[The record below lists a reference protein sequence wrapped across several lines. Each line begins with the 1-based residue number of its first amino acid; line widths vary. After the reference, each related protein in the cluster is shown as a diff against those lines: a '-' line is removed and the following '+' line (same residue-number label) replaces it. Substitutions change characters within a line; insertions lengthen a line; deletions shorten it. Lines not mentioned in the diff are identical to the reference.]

1 MSKRQNISIPSYVK
15 NNYVST
21 WGRYETAESCCGLWL
36 WRVAHNARRWD
47 NSKAVQFLSEG
58 DDVAKFVF
66 SLSHSVENQQDKP
79 LSHPVIQGAGTKA
92 NSRLHHVWVSHARPT
107 FHYPEVGL
115 ACETK
120 LWQSDHIFYN
130 ANERFQLLEPMEW
143 NFVIQGMSQAKWF
156 AKRAVAVKYPQHV
169 WYSS

>member
-1 MSKRQNISIPSYVK
+1 MYLHEDVMKQQKVVVGY
-15 NNYVST
+15 
-21 WGRYETAESCCGLWL
+21 G
-36 WRVAHNARRWD
+36 
-47 NSKAVQFLSEG
+47 SEG
-58 DDVAKFVF
+58 WHTMLEGEIILKPCNFYRKVHDDVAKFVF

-120 LWQSDHIFYN
+120 LWQSDHIFYIQMKGFN
-130 ANERFQLLEPMEW
+130 YW
-143 NFVIQGMSQAKWF
+143 NLCSGIS
-156 AKRAVAVKYPQHV
+156 
-169 WYSS
+169 